1 MAEPPNDERLCRGTL
16 VSREQYL
23 VDITEWGYNDARMKP
38 RGPMSATE
46 IAHWTEAI
54 GKA

>member
-1 MAEPPNDERLCRGTL
+1 L
-16 VSREQYL
+16 YL
-23 VDITEWGYNDARMKP
+23 IDVLEWGYGDARMQP

-54 GKA
+54 GKG